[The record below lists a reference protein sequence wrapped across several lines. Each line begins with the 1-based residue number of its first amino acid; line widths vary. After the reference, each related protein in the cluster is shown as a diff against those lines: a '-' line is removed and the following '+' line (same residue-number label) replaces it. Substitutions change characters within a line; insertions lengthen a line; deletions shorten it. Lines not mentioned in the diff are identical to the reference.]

1 MAKTRELKRRIKS
14 VQSTRKITRTME
26 MVSTSKLKR
35 AQDRVVSARP
45 YAQAL
50 AAAIGDLLTPELA
63 ERYALLRTPPPP
75 DKGGPK
81 AAAVFLVTSNRG
93 FAGAFNANLIKMA
106 AARCRELE
114 AKGYQAE
121 LYLIGKKGIKFFQH
135 VRRKAALTRMD
146 IGDRPTAAHALEIVT
161 PLIAAY
167 QAGTLASLDV
177 VYANFRSALSTP
189 PATLR
194 VLPIEAIDQSA
205 GKSRAEARARQQP
218 VLKDGAS
225 RPASAE
231 RGLQSA
237 WAANYILKPD
247 ADAILTQLLPL
258 YVKNQV
264 YRALVETAA
273 SEHGAR
279 RTAMKNA
286 TDNADEMLGILTRTF
301 NRARQ
306 AQITQEISEIV
317 GGASALA
324 G

>member
-35 AQDRVVSARP
+35 AQDRVVAARP

-50 AAAIGDLLTPELA
+50 AAAIADLLTPELA
-63 ERYALLRTPPPP
+63 ERYALLRTPLPPE
-75 DKGGPK
+75 KGGPK
-81 AAAVFLVTSNRG
+81 AAAVLLVTSNRG
-93 FAGAFNANLIKMA
+93 LAGAFNANLIKMA

-114 AKGYQAE
+114 ATGHVAE
-121 LYLIGKKGIKFFQH
+121 LYLVGKKGIRSFQH
-135 VRRKAALTRMD
+135 AGRKALLARTD

-167 QAGTLASLDV
+167 EAGTLASLDV
-177 VYANFRSALSTP
+177 VYATFRSALSTP

-194 VLPIEAIDQSA
+194 VLPIEAGGA
-205 GKSRAEARARQQP
+205 KGAEK
-218 VLKDGAS
+218 VKT
-225 RPASAE
+225 
-231 RGLQSA
+231 
-237 WAANYILKPD
+237 ANYILKPG
-247 ADAILTQLLPL
+247 ADEILTQLLPL
-258 YVKNQV
+258 YVKNQI